1 MLDIGGSDAKK
12 ITLILLSLKNIFS
25 LWQKI
30 LAPNNLKR
38 NALKLKK
45 VQLRLS
51 QMFIQFFSSI
61 CVGLCRQS
69 NFFPK
74 SVFADL
80 FCWKFWRTFF
90 RTDYKVL
97 SIDNRYNNKTAA
109 WQLFEPSRTV
119 VFSITLGIWG

>member
-1 MLDIGGSDAKK
+1 MLDIGGSEAKK
-12 ITLILLSLKNIFS
+12 ITLTLKNIFS
-25 LWQKI
+25 LRQKI

-74 SVFADL
+74 SV
-80 FCWKFWRTFF
+80 
-90 RTDYKVL
+90 
-97 SIDNRYNNKTAA
+97 SICMYQFYPK
-109 WQLFEPSRTV
+109 
-119 VFSITLGIWG
+119 LGN

>member
-12 ITLILLSLKNIFS
+12 ITLILLHITKKIFS
-25 LWQKI
+25 LSQKI
-30 LAPNNLKR
+30 LAPNLKR

-74 SVFADL
+74 SVSM
-80 FCWKFWRTFF
+80 
-90 RTDYKVL
+90 YVPIL
-97 SIDNRYNNKTAA
+97 S
-109 WQLFEPSRTV
+109 
-119 VFSITLGIWG
+119 

>member
-12 ITLILLSLKNIFS
+12 FALILSLKKIFS
-25 LWQKI
+25 LSQKKI
-30 LAPNNLKR
+30 LAPNLKR

-51 QMFIQFFSSI
+51 QIFIQFFSSI

-74 SVFADL
+74 SVSM
-80 FCWKFWRTFF
+80 
-90 RTDYKVL
+90 YVPIL
-97 SIDNRYNNKTAA
+97 S
-109 WQLFEPSRTV
+109 
-119 VFSITLGIWG
+119 